1 MIVFSR
7 TDDRLGEFALR
18 PVDPVADAGLLHAW
32 VTHPRS
38 VFWLMGDA
46 SPSDVVAEFEA
57 IAARPGHDAY
67 LGLHEGRPAFL
78 VERYDPRHE
87 LGEVYDARPGDV
99 GMHFL
104 VAPIAPADTPIHG
117 FTRAVIVTV
126 MDLLFAAPGTQRV
139 IVEPDVRNT
148 AVQALNTAVG
158 FEVVGTVELPD
169 KQALLSVCTRE
180 RYEATRGRRSYEA
193 TRSREPFETARSGES
208 RTTRNREPHEATRGP
223 EPYEM
228 TRDPGVVAHLSPER
242 WAQANRLLVRKALAE
257 FAHERLLAPERLPDG
272 RYAVRG
278 DDGTVE
284 YRFAARVRALD
295 HWDIDADS
303 ITRWRSGA
311 ELPLDALDL
320 ILELRHTLGLTEEV
334 LPVYLEEISSTL
346 ASSAYK
352 LALPPVRAADLARA
366 DFQAVETGMTEGH
379 PCFVANNGRLGF
391 DAEEYHRYAPEA
403 ARPVRLLW
411 LAARRDRSTFTSGAG
426 LDHDALM
433 RAELG
438 AAALDRFSATMAG
451 LGLDLADF
459 HLIPVHP
466 WQWRNRL
473 SVTFAGEVA
482 RRRLVLLGPGDD
494 EYLAQQS
501 IRTFFNVGAPSK
513 HYVKTALSVL
523 NMGFLRGLSA
533 EYMAA
538 TPAINDWVADL
549 VAGDEVLK
557 RTGLTVLRER
567 AAVGYHHEQYAAASA
582 KGSPYLKMLAALWRE
597 SPVPLLGPGERLATM
612 ASLLHVD
619 RFGDSFAGAL
629 INGSGLDPVAWLRRY
644 LDAYLTPILHCFYAY
659 DLVFMPHGE
668 NVILVL
674 DERGVPQ
681 RAVFKDIA
689 EEIGVM
695 SADRPL
701 PPGVERVR
709 ADVPE
714 DMKVLSI
721 FTDVF
726 DCFFRFLGAV
736 LDADGTLDED
746 TFWSTV
752 AACVMDYQD
761 SVPHL
766 ADRFATYD
774 LFAERFALSCL
785 NRLQLRNN
793 RQMIDLTDPAGA
805 LQLVGTLENPIA
817 RFAR

>member
-7 TDDRLGEFALR
+7 TDDVLGEFAVR
-18 PVDPVADAGLLHAW
+18 PVDPADDAALLHAW
-32 VTHPRS
+32 VTHPKS
-38 VFWLMGDA
+38 VFWMMGDA
-46 SPSDVVAEFEA
+46 SPSDVVSEFEA
-57 IAARPGHDAY
+57 IVARPGHDAY

-78 VERYDPRHE
+78 VERYDPRRE
-87 LGEVYDARPGDV
+87 LGEVYDVRPGDV

-104 VAPIAPADTPIHG
+104 AAPTDTPIHG

-126 MDLLFAAPGTQRV
+126 MELLFAEPGTRRV
-139 IVEPDVRNT
+139 VVEPDVRNT
-148 AVQALNTAVG
+148 AVHALNAAVG
-158 FEVVGTVELPD
+158 FEVVGTVSLPD

-180 RYEATRGRRSYEA
+180 RYEATRDRRSYGTTRSRREPYEA
-193 TRSREPFETARSGES
+193 TRNITISGGDD
-208 RTTRNREPHEATRGP
+208 RHDA
-223 EPYEM
+223 
-228 TRDPGVVAHLSPER
+228 VAHLTPGR
-242 WAQANRLLVRKALAE
+242 WAHANRLLVRKALAE
-257 FAHERLLAPERLPDG
+257 FAHERLLVPERLPDG
-272 RYAVRG
+272 RYAVRS
-278 DDGTVE
+278 DDGTVD
-284 YRFAARVRALD
+284 YSFAARVLALD
-295 HWDIDADS
+295 HWDIDAHS
-303 ITRWRSGA
+303 IARWRSGA
-311 ELPLDALDL
+311 KLRLDALDFVV
-320 ILELRHTLGLTEEV
+320 ELRHTLGLTEEV
-334 LPVYLEEISSTL
+334 LPVYLEEIGSTL

-352 LALPPVRAADLARA
+352 LARPPVRAADLARA

-391 DAEEYHRYAPEA
+391 DAEEYQRYAPEA

-438 AAALDRFSATMAG
+438 AAALERFSATMAG
-451 LGLDLADF
+451 LGLDLADY

-482 RRRLVLLGPGDD
+482 RRRLVLLGPSED

-538 TPAINDWVADL
+538 TPAINDWVAGL
-549 VAGDEVLK
+549 VANDEVLK

-597 SPVPLLGPGERLATM
+597 SPVPLLGPGERVATM

-619 RFGDSFAGAL
+619 RAGDSVAGAL

-644 LDAYLTPILHCFYAY
+644 LDAYLTPILHCFYAH

-668 NVILVL
+668 NVVLVL

-681 RAVFKDIA
+681 RAMFKDIA

-701 PPGVERVR
+701 PPEIERVR

-714 DMKVLSI
+714 DMKILSI

-726 DCFFRFLGAV
+726 DCFFRFLSAI

-752 AACVMDYQD
+752 AACVADYQD
-761 SVPHL
+761 SLPHL
-766 ADRFATYD
+766 ADRFARYD

-793 RQMIDLTDPAGA
+793 RQMVDLADPAGA

-817 RFAR
+817 RFARQGLGRAEASGRRKRS